1 MFKLRFLFLLIF
13 SLMIKDA
20 NAISTNP
27 DCYTSSDLKI
37 TMDNLR
43 LNENNQFL
51 FKEPTN
57 FQFQTWGRKLG
68 KCQYKSMKDINK
80 PIYTTFDSGVER
92 GVIINGYKEGIWI
105 EYFENTEIKKLTGKY
120 NNSKK
125 DGKWVEYDELGLVLN
140 EIIYNMGVIVS
151 ENENIINANEV
162 LQNTNNIED
171 NKELNFENINN
182 TLFDN
187 LIKINGLFFDP
198 VKNIPVTTEFKSGSY
213 LGKITNGY
221 INEYPDTWTKIDK
234 SGNIEYI
241 GYFKNNLRAGDWI
254 FYQNNSI
261 YEKGS
266 YSEGL
271 KTDFWI
277 KYYPNGN
284 VLSRGAYSNDKQE
297 GPWVYFNE
305 DGSVLET
312 GAYNNGIKTG
322 PWLNLVTGTTTNY
335 Q

>member
-1 MFKLRFLFLLIF
+1 MLIF

-27 DCYTSSDLKI
+27 DCYTSSDLNI

-57 FQFQTWGRKLG
+57 FQFNTWGRKLK
-68 KCQYKSMKDINK
+68 KCQYKSIKDINS
-80 PIYTTFDSGVER
+80 PIYTTFDSGSEQ

-120 NNSKK
+120 INSKK
-125 DGKWVEYDELGLVLN
+125 DGKWVEFDELGLNLN
-140 EIIYNMGVIVS
+140 EIIYNMGEIVS
-151 ENENIINANEV
+151 GNQDIIITNEV
-162 LQNTNNIED
+162 PQNINNIEG
-171 NKELNFENINN
+171 NKELNFENNHTN

-187 LIKINGLFFDP
+187 LIQINGIYFDP
-198 VKNIPVTTEFKSGSY
+198 AKNIPVTAEFKSGSY

-221 INEYPDTWTKIDK
+221 IDGYPDSWTKIDK

-241 GYFKNNLRAGDWI
+241 GYFKNNLRDGDWI

-261 YEKGS
+261 YEQGS

-271 KTDFWI
+271 KIDFWV
-277 KYYPNGN
+277 KYHPSGN
-284 VLSRGAYSNDKQE
+284 VLSRGAYKYDKQE

-312 GAYNNGIKTG
+312 GTYNNGIKTG
-322 PWLNLVTGTTTNY
+322 PWVNLVTGITTNY
-335 Q
+335 